1 MSSSSSSTHRIVEH
15 IEDSPVHQTRFHLG
29 PDDGESDVYPAAAAA
44 TTSRSRLSFAESLP
58 TTPRSFFFTQNAN
71 PFSPPASVRS
81 FSSPTDTPMQTPAY
95 QPSAQYPFPES
106 GAPRSGASTAD
117 ISRTSSSHFTP
128 TAEHPR
134 GYLRSSMSREAFASP
149 PPRPLTIYN
158 TPVSSAKVVRDRPK
172 STMLVDDGHLD
183 KPWMGKRNK
192 HDKLAYFLT
201 YTVAFLGIVGGALK
215 CYFDYRSVS
224 FITSNLCPVLDV
236 NFDTDQD
243 IFGDNGVFFREVDMS
258 GFGYAYVT
266 LAAIHV
272 SLTFL
277 VETANSK

>member
-1 MSSSSSSTHRIVEH
+1 
-15 IEDSPVHQTRFHLG
+15 
-29 PDDGESDVYPAAAAA
+29 
-44 TTSRSRLSFAESLP
+44 
-58 TTPRSFFFTQNAN
+58 
-71 PFSPPASVRS
+71 
-81 FSSPTDTPMQTPAY
+81 
-95 QPSAQYPFPES
+95 
-106 GAPRSGASTAD
+106 
-117 ISRTSSSHFTP
+117 
-128 TAEHPR
+128 
-134 GYLRSSMSREAFASP
+134 MSREAFASP

-201 YTVAFLGIVGGALK
+201 YRVAFIGVVGGALN
-215 CYFDYRSVS
+215 CYFDYPSVP